1 MANPYQ
7 NHFGGTMSN
16 TSGGGVSFL
25 GLLGITFIALKLGS
39 VIDWSWWWVLLPI
52 YGPFILVAI
61 FLIVYVGFHMTK
73 GKK

>member
-1 MANPYQ
+1 
-7 NHFGGTMSN
+7 MSN
-16 TSGGGVSFL
+16 TTTNGGGVSFL

-52 YGPFILVAI
+52 YGPFILVVSI
-61 FLIVYVGFHMTK
+61 FTIYIGYQTVK

>member
-1 MANPYQ
+1 
-7 NHFGGTMSN
+7 MSN
-16 TSGGGVSFL
+16 TTTNGGGVSFL

-52 YGPFILVAI
+52 YGPFILVVSI
-61 FLIVYVGFHMTK
+61 FTIYIGYQTAK